1 MGHRIKEVRKKNGD
15 TLKILAHKIN
25 YDYSNLSKIERGIYN
40 PSLTLL
46 EKIAN
51 IYAVD
56 IKYLLGLEQKD
67 ECSVDE
73 NQFIKDIDLDSTD
86 MLKKYNLILDGK
98 PATKDEVELIIQVIR
113 KLRETLQ
120 KQK

>member
-1 MGHRIKEVRKKNGD
+1 MKHKIKEVRKKNGD
-15 TLKILAHKIN
+15 TLKTLANKIN

-46 EKIAN
+46 QKIAD

-56 IKYLLGLEQKD
+56 IKYLLGLEQEDKRLL
-67 ECSVDE
+67 DE
-73 NQFIKDIDLDSTD
+73 NQFIRDIDLNSTD
-86 MLKKYNLILDGK
+86 LLKKYSLMLDGK
-98 PATKDEVELIIQVIR
+98 PATNDEVELVIQVIR

>member
-1 MGHRIKEVRKKNGD
+1 MGHRIKEIRKNNGD
-15 TLKILAHKIN
+15 TLKTLANKIN

-40 PSLTLL
+40 PSLILL
-46 EKIAN
+46 QKIAS

-56 IKYLLGLEQKD
+56 IKYVLGIEQND
-67 ECSVDE
+67 ECSLDE
-73 NQFIKDIDLDSTD
+73 TQFIKDIDLNSTD
-86 MLKKYNLILDGK
+86 LLKKYNLILDGK
-98 PATKDEVELIIQVIR
+98 PATKGEVELVIQVIR

>member
-1 MGHRIKEVRKKNGD
+1 MRHKIKEVRKKNGD
-15 TLKILAHKIN
+15 TLKTLANKIN

-46 EKIAN
+46 QKIAD

-56 IKYLLGLEQKD
+56 IKYLLGLEQEDKR
-67 ECSVDE
+67 SLDE
-73 NQFIKDIDLDSTD
+73 NQFISDVDLNSTD
-86 MLKKYNLILDGK
+86 LLEKYSLMLDGK
-98 PATKDEVELIIQVIR
+98 PATKDEVELVIQVIR